1 MVGRRKDIWG
11 RRRKQERERE
21 RVGGRREGGI
31 EHAED
36 FLLVLSMLYVS
47 LSVYAENHYYCYPL
61 LPSYVAKA
69 SLLNI
74 FPCTLQ
80 GAFFAWK
87 ATAMGKNYINGKTFL
102 EKR

>member
-1 MVGRRKDIWG
+1 MGAEEEARVKESGRK
-11 RRRKQERERE
+11 E
-21 RVGGRREGGI
+21 GGRDRICRGFPSG
-31 EHAED
+31 A
-36 FLLVLSMLYVS
+36 VNALYFFAGVCQ
-47 LSVYAENHYYCYPL
+47 NHYYCYAL

-74 FPCTLQ
+74 FPCILQ

>member
-1 MVGRRKDIWG
+1 MSGRFPSDAVGRP
-11 RRRKQERERE
+11 
-21 RVGGRREGGI
+21 
-31 EHAED
+31 
-36 FLLVLSMLYVS
+36 LP
-47 LSVYAENHYYCYPL
+47 VYAIVIILLLAALLLYCPL
-61 LPSYVAKA
+61 LSSYIAKA
-69 SLLNI
+69 SILNI